1 MGFLDE
7 TPPPPRAY
15 DLAVMLPNV
24 PALNWQPIFTALI
37 VGVGALVA
45 LWLLSAMA
53 KTLFWRALFWWK
65 TRKRETTPYPCPI
78 CGYDI
83 RATPHRC
90 PECGTKLMW
99 GVLPHQ

>member
-1 MGFLDE
+1 MPFKVTTFD
-7 TPPPPRAY
+7 
-15 DLAVMLPNV
+15 
-24 PALNWQPIFTALI
+24 WQPVWTALLI
-37 VGVGALVA
+37 TLGAFIA
-45 LWLLSAMA
+45 LLLFQFFAA
-53 KTLFWRALFWWK
+53 RVFWRAVFWWK

-99 GVLPHQ
+99 GVLPRE